1 MKYIP
6 PEVGDNKVVYKG
18 KRYWII
24 EFTGKDKID
33 GFGRD
38 NCQFIIYD
46 KDYRAILAYIDFKNG
61 EYCAKLAWAID
72 DFTINTTLN
81 IVLVEVKGIKMSISI
96 YKNFNTNR
104 QELETMFET
113 TSKSTIWINRFIPL
127 MFSNIKDA
135 NAIVL
140 KISTGFFSS
149 RILSNDEHSMVVND
163 LLNLGFKQLTYSKDV
178 TGTLIVDT
186 LNDSL
191 GCLVDVHK
199 QIKMMPTRFKIKLGI
214 SYIDR
219 DRAVIVKEK
228 FWDNEDSRPKGYHF
242 IEDLT

>member
-1 MKYIP
+1 M
-6 PEVGDNKVVYKG
+6 
-18 KRYWII
+18 
-24 EFTGKDKID
+24 
-33 GFGRD
+33 
-38 NCQFIIYD
+38 
-46 KDYRAILAYIDFKNG
+46 
-61 EYCAKLAWAID
+61 
-72 DFTINTTLN
+72 TL
-81 IVLVEVKGIKMSISI
+81 SI

-104 QELETMFET
+104 QILEEMFVT
-113 TSKSTIWINRFIPL
+113 TSKATIWLNRFLPL
-127 MFSNIKDA
+127 MFQNIKDA
-135 NAIVL
+135 NAILL
-140 KISTGFFSS
+140 KIETGFFSS
-149 RILSNDEHSMVVND
+149 RILTSEEHAEVVND
-163 LLNLGFKQLTYSKDV
+163 LLNFGFKNLTYSRHT
-178 TGTLIVDT
+178 TGTVIVET